1 MVKRG
6 GGENVFHRRKK
17 FGVLLERQASHQDRA
32 RVDFLMSGL
41 CGELGKEIHR
51 WKSIL
56 SQKSEQKAKLF
67 HAM

>member
-17 FGVLLERQASHQDRA
+17 FGVLLKRQASHQDRA